1 MSKTITMIYVVG
13 FLVLIGV
20 MGYLDRGYFDFLGLG
35 ALAML
40 VIPIVVALRRM

>member
-1 MSKTITMIYVVG
+1 MRTMLYVAG
-13 FLVLIGV
+13 LLGLIGV

-40 VIPIVVALRRM
+40 VIPIVVTIRRV